1 MMPDKP
7 ASAHAES
14 GSWLSRLRSD
24 SPGPAGCSSRTP
36 PLLILDIS
44 YSSPSRMGSYDALL
58 SDLLRMR
65 LKNPR
70 RLGLEDVI
78 DCLERRERRENRDA
92 LSDSS
97 SSRRSSSSSAIGKV
111 NICTIYNSIIAYLL
125 RTRRPSLLEE
135 HPWSRGTLP

>member
-14 GSWLSRLRSD
+14 GSWLSRLSSD

-44 YSSPSRMGSYDALL
+44 YSSPSRMGSYDALM

-65 LKNPR
+65 LKNPG

-97 SSRRSSSSSAIGKV
+97 SSKRSSSSSAIGNV
-111 NICTIYNSIIAYLL
+111 SFRVIDDSSIVYLL
-125 RTRRPSLLEE
+125 RTQHPSLLEE
-135 HPWSRGTLP
+135 HP